1 MSNPT
6 EKIEAVPAD
15 VISWSRGKALVSTG
29 IPIEPFEYDGVRYE
43 IGQGNNALLYPG
55 LGLGVI
61 VSGAERVSAG
71 MILAAAEAVAS
82 QVDPRPAGASL
93 LPAVE
98 NLRASS
104 ATVAVAVVQ
113 AAIEEGIATKH
124 PDNVVQAV
132 QDAMW
137 WPHYPPLA

>member
-93 LPAVE
+93 LP
-98 NLRASS
+98 
-104 ATVAVAVVQ
+104 
-113 AAIEEGIATKH
+113 
-124 PDNVVQAV
+124 
-132 QDAMW
+132 
-137 WPHYPPLA
+137 